1 MGRNTFEGDPAVGY
15 SVSFLLVSVNTYFS
29 PESRAE
35 LPINK
40 HLNSG
45 DNWAKNHEKWHRTT
59 VCKQLLPEIEKAGP
73 PNH

>member
-29 PESRAE
+29 LESRAE

-45 DNWAKNHEKWHRTT
+45 DNYAKNHEK
-59 VCKQLLPEIEKAGP
+59 
-73 PNH
+73 